1 MSLKTLKQSFQKLS
15 VRLTLWYSSI
25 FIISSLGLVGV
36 VYILFSSALLTQ
48 DKSFIEEEF
57 QEYLLEYQKE
67 GIPGVKHV
75 LAEDR
80 ENEQNLFLVR
90 VGDQDNQTIF
100 VSLPEPHEKVDVSP
114 LQKKMPE
121 GLVWLTLYGEYH
133 TPLFLVASQQLP
145 DGHVLQIG
153 RSIRTQARLLDRFE
167 DILIGIVGP
176 LILLGIAVG
185 FFLTRRALVPLRH
198 LSETVRSILMR
209 GHAGQRVPVDVSED
223 ELGEINRLFNQMLER
238 NELLIRAMKESL
250 DNVAH
255 DLRTPLTRLRGTAEI
270 ALTETPDQT
279 PAKEA
284 LIECMDQ
291 SEQVLKLLNA
301 LMDIS
306 EAESGSMKLK
316 KEPLSIQSLL
326 QSVIELYDVVA
337 EEKKIRLHLEMPEDL
352 TVQADPQRMRQVIG
366 NLVDNAIKYTPTG
379 GSVTLKGYVE
389 GSRYVMSVADTG
401 IGMSPEHSPR
411 IWDRLYRADA
421 SRSEKGLGLGLS
433 MVKAI
438 VEAHGGYAQVTSTL
452 RQGSVFSVHLP

>member
-1 MSLKTLKQSFQKLS
+1 MSLKTLKQTFQKLS

-25 FIISSLGLVGV
+25 FTISSLGLVGV
-36 VYILFSSALLTQ
+36 VYFLFSSALLTQ

-57 QEYLLEYQKE
+57 QEYLLEYQKD
-67 GIPGVKHV
+67 GIKGVKQV

-90 VGDQDNQTIF
+90 VGDRDNQTLF
-100 VSLPEPHEKVDVSP
+100 VSLPESHDVTDLVP
-114 LQKKMPE
+114 LQNKTSD
-121 GLVWLTLYGEYH
+121 GLVWIKLHGKDGV
-133 TPLFLVASQQLP
+133 PLFLVASQQLF
-145 DGHVLQIG
+145 DGHILQVG
-153 RSIRTQARLLDRFE
+153 RSILTQSRLLDRFK
-167 DILIGIVGP
+167 DILAGVVGP
-176 LILLGIAVG
+176 LVLLGIAAG
-185 FFLTRRALVPLRH
+185 FFLTTRALVPLRH

-209 GHAGQRVPVDVSED
+209 GHTGQRVPVAITED

-270 ALTETPDQT
+270 ALTDTPDKT

-284 LIECMDQ
+284 LIECIDQ

-306 EAESGSMKLK
+306 EAESGSMKLN
-316 KEPLSIQSLL
+316 KEPVSVQALL
-326 QSVIELYDVVA
+326 KSVIDLYDVVA
-337 EEKKIRLHLEMPEDL
+337 DEKNIQLRMDMAEDL
-352 TVQADPQRMRQVIG
+352 TIRVDPQRIRQVIG
-366 NLVDNAIKYTPTG
+366 NLVDNAIKYTPNG
-379 GSVTLKGYVE
+379 GSVTLKGFVD
-389 GSRYVMSVADTG
+389 GPRYGIAVSDTG
-401 IGMSPEHSPR
+401 IGMGAEHLPR

-438 VEAHGGYAQVTSTL
+438 IEAHGGYAQVSSTL
-452 RQGSVFSVHLP
+452 RQGSVFSVYLQ